1 MMKTLQR
8 LLSLLLPLRWL
19 VLLAI
24 VLGCLMIASN
34 MGLLGMA
41 AYLIAAAAI
50 VPFLALLALP
60 ITIVRFTGVARPISR
75 YVERLLSH
83 NVTFRLLARIR
94 VQVYQRLEPLAP
106 GHLLTYRSGDI
117 LARLVADVDELQHL
131 YLRVVAPFVVAI
143 IICIFTWSI
152 FAIFSPLLA
161 WVALAF
167 LVAAG
172 LGVPLLIS
180 RLTRHLGKQQLELRA
195 AQKNCIVEGMQ
206 GIQDLLAYGQ
216 EQQQGQKLARL
227 DASLGKIERRLA
239 LLTGL
244 QEALHDLVMHLAL
257 WTLLVLAIVLVSMQA
272 INGVYLGF
280 LALLILASFEAVQ
293 PLAQALP
300 MLGHSLA
307 AGERLFAIIDAPP
320 AVEEP
325 VEPRPLPT
333 SPNGY
338 GLTFEHINF
347 AYSAH
352 DGDVLHDIHVTIR
365 SGNRVALVGPSGSG
379 KSTLTQLVVR
389 SWDATRGVVRLNG
402 EDVRDYRLH
411 DLRSLVGVVTQDTYL
426 FNDTLR
432 NNLLLAR
439 AEASEDE
446 LRHALAQAQLDE
458 FVRALP
464 RGLDT
469 WIGEQGLRLS
479 GGERQRLAIARALL
493 KDAPILLLDEV
504 TANLDPL
511 TEHALLDAL
520 DGLMQ
525 GRTTLFATHRLV
537 AMERM
542 DEILVLNEGC
552 IVERGTHSQLL
563 QRNGLYRQLFDLQNS
578 IITFSE
584 V

>member
-1 MMKTLQR
+1 
-8 LLSLLLPLRWL
+8 
-19 VLLAI
+19 
-24 VLGCLMIASN
+24 
-34 MGLLGMA
+34 
-41 AYLIAAAAI
+41 
-50 VPFLALLALP
+50 
-60 ITIVRFTGVARPISR
+60 
-75 YVERLLSH
+75 
-83 NVTFRLLARIR
+83 
-94 VQVYQRLEPLAP
+94 
-106 GHLLTYRSGDI
+106 
-117 LARLVADVDELQHL
+117 
-131 YLRVVAPFVVAI
+131 
-143 IICIFTWSI
+143 
-152 FAIFSPLLA
+152 
-161 WVALAF
+161 
-167 LVAAG
+167 
-172 LGVPLLIS
+172 
-180 RLTRHLGKQQLELRA
+180 
-195 AQKNCIVEGMQ
+195 MQ

-216 EQQQGQKLARL
+216 EQQQSQKLARL
-227 DASLGKIERRLA
+227 DAALSKIERRLA

-244 QEALHDLVMHLAL
+244 QEALHDLIMHLAL
-257 WTLLVLAIVLVSMQA
+257 WTLLVLAIVLVSTQA

-307 AGERLFAIIDAPP
+307 AGERLFAITDARP

-325 VEPRPLPT
+325 GEPLPLST
-333 SPNGY
+333 APDGY

-347 AYSAH
+347 AYSTQ
-352 DGDVLHDIHVTIR
+352 DGDVLHDIHVAIR
-365 SGNRVALVGPSGSG
+365 PGSRVALVGPSGSG

-389 SWDATRGVVRLNG
+389 SWDATRGVLRLNG
-402 EDVRDYRLH
+402 EDVRNYSLH

-439 AEASEDE
+439 VGASEDE
-446 LRHALAQAQLDE
+446 LRAALAQAQLDE

-479 GGERQRLAIARALL
+479 GGERQRLAIARAML

-520 DGLMQ
+520 DSLMQ

-542 DEILVLNEGC
+542 DEILVLNEGR
-552 IVERGTHSQLL
+552 IVERGTHAQLL
-563 QRNGLYRQLFDLQNS
+563 QQSGLYRQLFDLQNS
-578 IITFSE
+578 IVTFSE